1 MTPPQLQWE
10 VSGATVAG
18 EGEVKIL
25 GRLLRPAPCVAPG
38 DTHGERWGGGGADGR
53 GAVVCVCMFWRC
65 GGGGGKDVRGVQRST
80 GRGM

>member
-53 GAVVCVCMFWRC
+53 GGAPP
-65 GGGGGKDVRGVQRST
+65 KDERGVQRST